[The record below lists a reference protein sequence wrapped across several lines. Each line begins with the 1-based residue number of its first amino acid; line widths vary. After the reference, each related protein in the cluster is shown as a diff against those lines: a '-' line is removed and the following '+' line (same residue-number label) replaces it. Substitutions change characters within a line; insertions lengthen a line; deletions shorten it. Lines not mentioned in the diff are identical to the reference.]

1 VGFGDDDDHGVGFDD
16 DDDDGVGFDVDDNVV
31 VTSLYDDFD
40 PSIGKLVLPESTLM
54 YIKQNKE
61 KDMQLKKGGH

>member
-1 VGFGDDDDHGVGFDD
+1 MT
-16 DDDDGVGFDVDDNVV
+16 
-31 VTSLYDDFD
+31 VTSLYVDFD
-40 PSIGKLVLPESTLM
+40 PSIGKLVIPESTIM

>member
-1 VGFGDDDDHGVGFDD
+1 MT
-16 DDDDGVGFDVDDNVV
+16 
-31 VTSLYDDFD
+31 VTSLHDDVD
-40 PSIGKLVLPESTLM
+40 PSIGKLVLPESTIM

>member
-1 VGFGDDDDHGVGFDD
+1 MS
-16 DDDDGVGFDVDDNVV
+16 
-31 VTSLYDDFD
+31 VTSLHDDVD
-40 PSIGKLVLPESTLM
+40 PSIGKLVLPESTIM